1 MELEGDMAVTT
12 AGIVDTIEELT
23 PGWFTGT
30 LRDGGTLS
38 SAAAVTAVRSELIG
52 TGQVGMVVRCELDYD
67 SDAADAPRSVVVKLP
82 SAEPGNRQIG
92 ISMGLYESEVRFYRE
107 IAPQAGITAPFMYWG
122 DVEPSTGRITLVID
136 DLTTCAEVGDM
147 IAKATPEQAEL
158 AFAELVKLQASLWN
172 DPRLR
177 SLPWLADPS
186 RAQMLFD
193 SVGAAIEPFKCAY
206 GDRLEPEHV
215 ALVERLGP
223 KASRWP
229 ARALVDPLVVVH
241 GDFRL
246 DNMLFGTAPGAEPI
260 SILDWQACRLG
271 PPLLDHSIFL
281 GSCMSTEDR
290 RVHERDLLR
299 GYHQGLVDAGV
310 RDFTFEDCLESYR
323 ISSLYPFLLTVC
335 MSMFLA
341 HTDRDREVWTQL
353 LRGSA
358 ELVLDLGAADV
369 LE

>member
-1 MELEGDMAVTT
+1 MAVTT
-12 AGIVDTIEELT
+12 AVIVDTIEELT
-23 PGWFTGT
+23 PGWVTGI
-30 LRDGGTLS
+30 LRDGGALS

-67 SDAADAPRSVVVKLP
+67 GDASEAPLSVVVKLP

-92 ISMGLYESEVRFYRE
+92 IAMGLYENEVRFYRE
-107 IAPQAGITAPFMYWG
+107 IAPQAGITVPRLHWG
-122 DVEPSTGRITLVID
+122 DVEPPTGRITLVID

-147 IAKATPEQAEL
+147 IATATPEQAEL
-158 AFAELVKLQASLWN
+158 AFAELVKLQAPLWN
-172 DPRLR
+172 EPRLR
-177 SLPWLADPS
+177 SLPWLADSS

-193 SVGAAIEPFKCAY
+193 SVAPAVEAFKAAY

-223 KASRWP
+223 RASTWP

-246 DNMLFGTAPGAEPI
+246 DNMLFGTAPEAAPI

-281 GSCMSTEDR
+281 GSCMRPEDR

-299 GYHQGLVDAGV
+299 GYHQGVIDAGV
-310 RDFTFEDCLESYR
+310 RGFSFEDCLESYR
-323 ISSLYPFLLTVC
+323 ICSLYPFLLTVS

-341 HTDRDREVWTQL
+341 HTDRDRDVWTQL

-358 ELVLDLGAADV
+358 ELVYDLGAAEV